1 MPTGGMSSTV
11 LLVDDDPEL
20 LDVVETNLTLDG
32 YTVLAASSGREALG
46 LMHKGPEV
54 VILDLMMPEMSGLDL
69 CGEIRKTSDVPILI
83 LTAREAFEDK
93 QRSYA
98 LGADDYL
105 TKPFDPR
112 ELALRVGALRKRRPA
127 QAQRQKTGHF
137 TLYPETHEVRI
148 GAHLARLSPV
158 EYKICDVFVRH
169 AGQVV
174 SLDQILTLV
183 WGSPTAEEYQ
193 VVRVHINN
201 LRRKIEPDPGRPTY
215 IRTVRN
221 VGYQF
226 LPTGELD

>member
-1 MPTGGMSSTV
+1 MPTSVLASTV
-11 LLVDDDPEL
+11 LLVDDDPDL

-46 LMHKGPEV
+46 MMQKEPEV

-112 ELALRVGALRKRRPA
+112 ELSLRVGALRKRRPA
-127 QAQRQKTGHF
+127 QAARQKTGHF

-148 GAHLARLSPV
+148 GTNLARLSPV
-158 EYKICDVFVRH
+158 EFKICEVFVRH
-169 AGQVV
+169 ASQVV
-174 SLDQILTLV
+174 SLEQLLTMV

-201 LRRKIEPDPGRPTY
+201 LRRKIEPDPSRPTY